1 MLDFGVMRSKSAV
14 ALTVVVLSAVAALAL
29 AGRADQNVH
38 LPFGTWV
45 RSSDKPILSPQ
56 GSGWESAGTFNPAA
70 VLFNGEIV
78 ILYRAQDAAGT
89 SRLGYAESKDG
100 VHFTR
105 RPEPVLSPETEYE
118 KDGGVEDPRLQKF
131 GDTYYLT
138 YTGYNKKDA
147 QLCLATSRDLI
158 HWERQGVI
166 LPAYKG
172 NWNKGWTKSGAIV
185 PEKIDGKYWM
195 YWLGTAADKT
205 DQMGLS
211 YSTDLIHWT
220 EATETPALPKHPGK
234 FDSRVVEPG
243 PPPIL
248 TPSGIV
254 LIYNGADDNL
264 VYRTGVAVFDLHDPR
279 KVLYRSDTPVFFPEK
294 EWEKVGQ
301 VPNVVFVEGMV
312 RMRDRWLFY
321 YGGADKYVGAA
332 AGGQEIQDPSP
343 REEPLQSISS
353 DGQEVV
359 TFPSGELTLHGV
371 LYKPEGPGPF
381 PAVVYNHG
389 SAPGMLSKQAFE
401 ALGPVFAKHGW
412 VFFGPYRRG
421 QGLSAS
427 AGKYIGDEIRA
438 ASKTG
443 GVASGAATM
452 VRLLET
458 DHLDDQLAALAW
470 LRTQKFVK
478 PDHIAVA
485 GNSFGG
491 IEAVLGAE
499 HSSYCAAIDSAGGA
513 QSWAQA
519 PELQSLMTRSVR
531 NSHAPIFFFQAQN
544 DYDLSPS
551 RVLSEAMKDVGKEF
565 ELKIYPPFGKDV
577 GDGHT
582 FGYFG
587 GSVWADDVFRFLNKH
602 CKE

>member
-1 MLDFGVMRSKSAV
+1 MFFV
-14 ALTVVVLSAVAALAL
+14 ALSVAGAIALPGRSDQTVK
-29 AGRADQNVH
+29 
-38 LPFGTWV
+38 LPFGTWT
-45 RSSDKPILSPQ
+45 RASETPILSPQ
-56 GSGWESAGTFNPAA
+56 GTTWESAGTFNPAV
-70 VLFNGEIV
+70 VLYNGKIV
-78 ILYRAQDAAGT
+78 MLYRAQDTGGT

-100 VHFTR
+100 IHFTR
-105 RPEPVLSPETEYE
+105 RSEPVLAPETDYE

-158 HWERQGVI
+158 HWERKGVI

-220 EATETPALPKHPGK
+220 EATETPVLPKRPGK

-248 TPSGIV
+248 TSSGIV

-264 VYRTGVAVFDLHDPR
+264 VYRTGVAVFDAHDPR
-279 KVLYRSDTPVFFPEK
+279 KVLYRSDAPILAPDK

-301 VPNVVFVEGMV
+301 VPNVVFVEGRV
-312 RMRDRWLFY
+312 QIKGRWLFY

-332 AGGQEIQDPSP
+332 VGAQEVQDPSASM
-343 REEPLQSISS
+343 EPLQSIPS
-353 DGQEVV
+353 DGMVV

-371 LYKPEGPGPF
+371 LYKPDGLGPF

-389 SAPGMLSKQAFE
+389 SAPGMVSKQGFD

-412 VFFGPYRRG
+412 VFLGPYRRG

-427 AGKYIGDEIRA
+427 AGKYIGDEIEA
-438 ASKTG
+438 ATKAG
-443 GVASGAATM
+443 GIASGAATM

-458 DHLDDQLAALAW
+458 DHLNDQLAALAW
-470 LRTQKFVK
+470 LRTQSFVK
-478 PDHIAVA
+478 PDRIAVA
-485 GNSFGG
+485 GTSFGG
-491 IEAVLGAE
+491 IEVVLGAE
-499 HSSYCAAIDSAGGA
+499 RGSYCAAIDSAGGA
-513 QSWAQA
+513 QSWAEA

-531 NSHAPIFFFQAQN
+531 NSRAPIFFFQAEN

-551 RVLSEAMKDVGKEF
+551 RVLSSAMKDAGKEF
-565 ELKIYPPFGKDV
+565 ELKIYPPYGKSV
-577 GDGHT
+577 QDGHA

-587 GSVWADDVFRFLNKH
+587 GSVWADDVFRFLNQH
-602 CKE
+602 CQR